1 LAQLQNGAHCWVRN
15 SEATKTC
22 EDSALGKAPT
32 GICMSNERLLIY
44 QTLHANAITGKK
56 HHAAMRAAM

>member
-1 LAQLQNGAHCWVRN
+1 VRN